1 MQTVVGAIK
10 LHKIVAIT
18 DGTVVGKNLSCN
30 GTIVTK
36 TFRQTTIQ
44 VLASAMAIAINIQ
57 KSRQRLGYVMQ
68 NKDKILK

>member
-18 DGTVVGKNLSCN
+18 DRTVVGKNLSCN
-30 GTIVTK
+30 GKIVTE
-36 TFRQTTIQ
+36 TFRQTTVQ
-44 VLASAMAIAINIQ
+44 VSASAMAIAINIQ

-68 NKDKILK
+68 NKYKIWK